1 MCFWLTFYKCLQNN
15 LDGDLQDLRRS
26 VDKKRGHFVDG
37 VDASKIQQ
45 YVGKG
50 EFYKSFVEKIDEK
63 NLYDFLTLN

>member
-1 MCFWLTFYKCLQNN
+1 MCFWLKFYKCLQNN

-50 EFYKSFVEKIDEK
+50 EFYKSFVETVDEK
-63 NLYDFLTLN
+63 TFMIF